1 MPFKKPA
8 AETNRI
14 FLLMGIVILIFLCQ
28 AVLRPGSVT
37 FVQVMNTTRQ
47 ASALGIVVLG
57 QAVVI
62 LSGGIDLS
70 VGAVLTL
77 SNVISVTMMNGRDEL
92 FLPAL
97 AVSLFLTAGIGFLNG
112 LITLKLRIAPFIT
125 TLCTMS
131 IVQGGYLVYT
141 GGAPKGSASP
151 VLRGISTG
159 YWLDVIPYS
168 TLIWLFTAA
177 LIGILLKYSVF
188 GRQLYMV
195 GSNLAASRLSGIS
208 TDRIQIAAFTLSGLF
223 AGIAGLLMSGY
234 TGTSSLTVGSD
245 YINNTLACVLIGGNA
260 IAGGRGGVAGI
271 TLSSFL
277 LMLLFALLTMLNLG
291 QVGKLIVQGLIIFVV
306 VALQNLAGLASRET

>member
-1 MPFKKPA
+1 MPFRKPS

-14 FLLMGIVILIFLCQ
+14 LLLAGIIILVFLCQ

-37 FVQVMNTTRQ
+37 FVQIMNTTRQ

-77 SNVISVTMMNGRDEL
+77 SNVISVTIMNGRDDM

-97 AVSLFLTAGIGFLNG
+97 AVSLLLSAGIGFLNG

-131 IVQGGYLVYT
+131 MVQGGYLVYT
-141 GGAPKGSASP
+141 GGAPRGSASP
-151 VLRGISTG
+151 IIRGISTG
-159 YWLDVIPYS
+159 YWLDAVPYS
-168 TLIWLFTAA
+168 TLIWVFTAV
-177 LIGILLKYSVF
+177 LISVLLRYSVF

-195 GSNLAASRLSGIS
+195 GSNFAASRLSGIS
-208 TDRIQIAAFTLSGLF
+208 TDRVQIAAFTLSGLF
-223 AGIAGLLMSGY
+223 AGMGGLLMSGY

-245 YINNTLACVLIGGNA
+245 YINNTLACVLIGGNS
-260 IAGGRGGVAGI
+260 IAGGRGGVAGV

-306 VALQNLAGLASRET
+306 VAIQNLAGIASRKI